1 MISKSFFKSSILFT
15 LGGSLPMVAG
25 IILLPFYTNYLSD
38 VNYTQVLFYISISL
52 LFQILFSFSIE
63 SYFGIKYSQLSEN
76 PEKQKKFIGT
86 VSLILLIIGV
96 GLLIL
101 SALFG
106 EQLFKIIYQSNLK
119 MNYWPYG
126 FYSILTAFFNAY
138 FKAATIC
145 LIYLKQSK
153 LFLIT
158 NVVNFIAT
166 IGISLGGLYF
176 YPNSIIG
183 PIYGRLL
190 SGFVIFVMAFAIFN
204 KNGTFV
210 LDKSFFNDLIK
221 FCLPYLFYVI
231 CGWILGQIDRYL
243 LQSSILNADLNA
255 YDLILKCFFGIEFL
269 QNSLSAVIFPKL
281 YEIWNKAKNNKT
293 TPESNRYF
301 NVFTAINIL
310 QLILFC
316 IFIPLIY
323 KLIVKNVS
331 FYQSEQYIGIL
342 AGGYALRSVLNF
354 YLSTIMYTKKI
365 NVLLSIFGLSAL
377 FQILITLVCIHY
389 FGLIGAIFAGLSTK
403 IIQVLFCVLFTKSV
417 FIYEFNYSKILL
429 IPFIYIIINVAQYYI
444 FSQYNIWLYLTQL
457 ITFGL
462 LFYIL
467 FKNEIKKALTS
478 LKIIN

>member
-1 MISKSFFKSSILFT
+1 ML
-15 LGGSLPMVAG
+15 
-25 IILLPFYTNYLSD
+25 
-38 VNYTQVLFYISISL
+38 
-52 LFQILFSFSIE
+52 
-63 SYFGIKYSQLSEN
+63 
-76 PEKQKKFIGT
+76 
-86 VSLILLIIGV
+86 
-96 GLLIL
+96 
-101 SALFG
+101 
-106 EQLFKIIYQSNLK
+106 
-119 MNYWPYG
+119 
-126 FYSILTAFFNAY
+126 
-138 FKAATIC
+138 
-145 LIYLKQSK
+145 
-153 LFLIT
+153 
-158 NVVNFIAT
+158 
-166 IGISLGGLYF
+166 
-176 YPNSIIG
+176 
-183 PIYGRLL
+183 
-190 SGFVIFVMAFAIFN
+190 
-204 KNGTFV
+204 
-210 LDKSFFNDLIK
+210 
-221 FCLPYLFYVI
+221 
-231 CGWILGQIDRYL
+231 
-243 LQSSILNADLNA
+243 
-255 YDLILKCFFGIEFL
+255 FGIEFL

-342 AGGYALRSVLNF
+342 AGGYALRSILNF

-417 FIYEFNYSKILL
+417 FIYEFNYSKIIL

-478 LKIIN
+478 LKIIT